1 MYTVR
6 HYGLPLL
13 HTNDYVAALDA
24 ARAIGDGAELLTE
37 EGLAIDS
44 RPLTFRW
51 KALAVLLA
59 LFAGAIIWAGLLLHE
74 AWLLAYRVG

>member
-13 HTNDYVAALDA
+13 HTNDPIAARDA
-24 ARAIGDGAELLTE
+24 ARAIGDGAEVITE

-51 KALAVLLA
+51 KAITVLVVLV
-59 LFAGAIIWAGLLLHE
+59 AGVCLWAGLLLRE
-74 AWLLAYRVG
+74 AVLLAARVG

>member
-13 HTNDYVAALDA
+13 HTNDCVAALDA

-44 RPLTFRW
+44 RPMAFRW
-51 KALAVLLA
+51 KSLTVLTAV
-59 LFAGAIIWAGLLLHE
+59 WAGVAVWVVLMVRW
-74 AWLLAYRVG
+74 AWLLATKAG